1 MKLEG
6 GGVDSLKVLRK
17 GHSES
22 QYIQDKIQK
31 GPIQLPKKMFSLKGK
46 KKKQTLILLSH
57 KFV

>member
-46 KKKQTLILLSH
+46 KKSKL
-57 KFV
+57 